1 MVANK
6 RNAISNDQKR
16 EICQYKKDNPLAKN
30 QEVISHFEK
39 RFSRH
44 FCKSSI
50 SEILQNSSLY
60 LVNFNS
66 RNDFRIKK
74 AKYPELEDALYM
86 WYCDKI
92 NSSASVN
99 DEILKEKAQ
108 YFGSKL
114 YGLNRSDFKYS
125 NGWLKNFKKRFNIN
139 FDKMHAET
147 VENEKDLLERQR
159 IEHYVENYL
168 KLETSQVIDENL
180 NDEEIDT
187 TKSECNNGVNIE
199 ERKLDVKKY
208 SHEEAEASYECLFNY
223 LENSP
228 EFSEKDLEC
237 LLALKD
243 KLDLIKSVKLVQ
255 KTL

>member
-6 RNAISNDQKR
+6 RNAISNEQKR

-39 RFSRH
+39 RFNRN

-74 AKYPELEDALYM
+74 AKYPELEDALYV

-92 NSSASVN
+92 YSGASVN

-114 YGLNRSDFKYS
+114 YGRNGTDFKYS

-139 FDKMHAET
+139 FDKMVAKE
-147 VENEKDLLERQR
+147 VENEKDVLERQR
-159 IEHYVENYL
+159 IERYVENYL
-168 KLETSQVIDENL
+168 KQETTQFNDKNL
-180 NDEEIDT
+180 NEEIDA
-187 TKSECNNGVNIE
+187 TKAECNNRENVEERNIE
-199 ERKLDVKKY
+199 VKKY

-228 EFSEKDLEC
+228 DFSEKDLEC
-237 LLALKD
+237 LLSLKD
-243 KLDLIKSVKLVQ
+243 KLDLIKPVKLVQ